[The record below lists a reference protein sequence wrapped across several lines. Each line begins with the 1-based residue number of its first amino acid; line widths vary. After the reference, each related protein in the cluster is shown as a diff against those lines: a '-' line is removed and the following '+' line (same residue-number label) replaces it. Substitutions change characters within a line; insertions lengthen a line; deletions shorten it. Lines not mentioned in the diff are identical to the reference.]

1 MQDIA
6 EQIGRHKVEAVVR
19 DFYGR
24 VRQHPQLSV
33 PFARVQD
40 WPRHEAHIAH
50 FWWTSL
56 GGERYADAEYR
67 VGPKHHEVGVTV
79 PLLEAWLGLF
89 RQSLEAHLAPELAA
103 PWFERALKIGES
115 LLFLAQFANNPAALA
130 ERNAR
135 KGETHDARA

>member
-6 EQIGRHKVEAVVR
+6 EQIGRAAVEAVVR
-19 DFYGR
+19 DFYAR
-24 VRQHPQLSV
+24 VRQHPALSL

-56 GGERYADAEYR
+56 GGERYLDAEYR
-67 VGPKHHEVGVTV
+67 VGPKHHDVGVTL
-79 PLLEAWLGLF
+79 PLLEDWLGLF
-89 RQSLEAHLAPELAA
+89 RQSLDAHLPPQLAA

-115 LLFLAQFANNPAALA
+115 LLFLAQFAADPAALA
-130 ERNAR
+130 TRSAR
-135 KGETHDARA
+135 KAERHDA